1 MELTAKGSYSLI
13 LDEELQQIL
22 KTDLVVDLS
31 GDMLTEDYGR
41 HVDYSHFLLRVNGIT
56 LSLERPEPW

>member
-13 LDEELQQIL
+13 LDEELQQI

-31 GDMLTEDYGR
+31 GDMLTENYGR

-56 LSLERPEPW
+56 VSLERPEAW